1 MEPKNSPATPVGGG
15 MEMKCRKALKPKSRK
30 IRPKRRPTISSRS
43 GRYRQELLRSRLHR
57 SVCVHLFEYGCQEGL
72 RVHFAAHQ
80 LRGAFGGD
88 DVHIGDAD
96 EAKHGEQVRSDKVV
110 GS

>member
-15 MEMKCRKALKPKSRK
+15 MAMKCRKPFKPKSRE
-30 IRPKRRPTISSRS
+30 IRPTSIRPVSASS
-43 GRYRQELLRSRLHR
+43 GPCRQELLRSRLHR